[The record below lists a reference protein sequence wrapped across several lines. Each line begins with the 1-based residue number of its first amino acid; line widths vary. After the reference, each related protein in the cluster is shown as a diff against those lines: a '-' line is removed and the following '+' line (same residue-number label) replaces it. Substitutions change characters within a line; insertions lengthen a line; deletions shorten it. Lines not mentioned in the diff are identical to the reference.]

1 MWRCLAIQELFD
13 NDSSRCMWRLSW
25 CDYDLV
31 GSRDDDRG
39 SQSAFGEV
47 LSWCLTL
54 LTTVRSVYD
63 DYVYSEFLY
72 LSAWFLL
79 EFMSLPFESI
89 TALDARLISDSGYC
103 AFNLHWLIWLWAP
116 GCTDYLLNRGVIIS
130 SSDFSIPFF
139 CQVERL
145 VSSLGHPALLKESYK
160 IWPCLATSAYIYLA
174 NDCVMY
180 KQGVIR
186 LMIILPPE
194 LIHDPMIVR
203 MVYHVL
209 CPLTLYFS
217 QNLSR

>member
-39 SQSAFGEV
+39 SRSAFGEV

-79 EFMSLPFESI
+79 EFISVAAQSNQSPWHWTRWLQWLLCIQHSSVGLTLDPRVPFASRCDKFWMP
-89 TALDARLISDSGYC
+89 LQISVYHS
-103 AFNLHWLIWLWAP
+103 
-116 GCTDYLLNRGVIIS
+116 
-130 SSDFSIPFF
+130 

-145 VSSLGHPALLKESYK
+145 VSSLGHPALLLKESFE
-160 IWPCLATSAYIYLA
+160 IWPCLATYAYIYLA
-174 NDCVMY
+174 HDCVMY
-180 KQGVIR
+180 EQGVIW
-186 LMIILPPE
+186 LWIILLPE
-194 LIHDPMIVR
+194 LIHDPMMVR
-203 MVYHVL
+203 LV
-209 CPLTLYFS
+209 
-217 QNLSR
+217 

>member
-1 MWRCLAIQELFD
+1 MTTTEEVEVPLEKSCRGAWLYWQPWEVSMMIMFTLNFYICQLDFYW
-13 NDSSRCMWRLSW
+13 SSC
-25 CDYDLV
+25 
-31 GSRDDDRG
+31 
-39 SQSAFGEV
+39 Q
-47 LSWCLTL
+47 L
-54 LTTVRSVYD
+54 L
-63 DYVYSEFLY
+63 
-72 LSAWFLL
+72 
-79 EFMSLPFESI
+79 FESI
-89 TALDARLISDSGYC
+89 TALDARLIGNSGCC
-103 AFNLHWLIWLWAP
+103 AFNLHCLVWLWAP
-116 GCTDYLLNRGVIIS
+116 ECTEYLLNRGVIIS

-174 NDCVMY
+174 HDCVMY

-194 LIHDPMIVR
+194 LIHDPMMVR
-203 MVYHVL
+203 MVYYVL

>member
-1 MWRCLAIQELFD
+1 
-13 NDSSRCMWRLSW
+13 MWRLSW

-39 SQSAFGEV
+39 SRSAFGEV

-79 EFMSLPFESI
+79 EFMSVAIRINP
-89 TALDARLISDSGYC
+89 ALDARLIGDSGCC
-103 AFNLHWLIWLWAP
+103 AFNLHCLVWLWAP
-116 GCTDYLLNRGVIIS
+116 ECTEYLLNWGVIIS

-160 IWPCLATSAYIYLA
+160 IWPCLATYAYIYLA
-174 NDCVMY
+174 HDCVMY
-180 KQGVIR
+180 EQGVIW
-186 LMIILPPE
+186 LWTILLPE
-194 LIHDPMIVR
+194 LIHDSTMVR
-203 MVYHVL
+203 LV
-209 CPLTLYFS
+209 
-217 QNLSR
+217 